1 MIELRAVGIF
11 HHGTFIFEGS
21 IFRIGKLEPEIKM
34 SFYVIRFDMTMSPKM
49 DCITELSSSFI
60 TVVKLLEFPVNRVNT
75 LLNTTKYT
83 LKTTFLKIFIIC
95 LGLCDF

>member
-34 SFYVIRFDMTMSPKM
+34 SFYVIRFDMTLSPKM
-49 DCITELSSSFI
+49 DCITKLSSSFI
-60 TVVKLLEFPVNRVNT
+60 AVVKIIEFLVDRVNT
-75 LLNTTKYT
+75 LLNTINY
-83 LKTTFLKIFIIC
+83 LHIHNDFFEDLII
-95 LGLCDF
+95 